1 MRAYKF
7 FIQSLAVLLFL
18 AVSAKGQISKT
29 DSLRKLITTET
40 NEQKKT
46 DLLLLLS
53 IEFRQINPDSSNSIS
68 EQLMKLSE
76 KQKNIPLHQKAEI
89 NKVYYYL
96 NKSNADSG
104 LSVSEKNIRSL
115 LKSKGNDSLLAQY
128 FSAAGLSLMRL
139 NRQKDAMEKFFN
151 ALKTSEQVGDKFT
164 MAKAQHNIG
173 WAYMEL
179 NQYTEAITHF
189 TSAIQI
195 VERNKIPFKMAVSY
209 ANIASCYGAL
219 NKYDSVY
226 KYAAEGIKLAHEQN
240 NYQTEANGWNIMG
253 TAYTSEKKYLQA
265 LACFLKAKPIR
276 AKIGDQFFIVSDLAV
291 LSELYA
297 MMNKTAEG
305 LQTGKEALAIAKK
318 ENLQSKL
325 PMIYKAIAL
334 NYEKSGNYAAA
345 AELYKQVNVLK
356 DSMYENASA
365 EAVVEMKTKYE
376 TEKKERIIQEQQ
388 FNLKKKNYF
397 IITISVLVLLGAL
410 LVWLFYN
417 RNKLKQET
425 KLQAAVLT
433 QQQIAAAAI
442 LEAEENERQRIAKD
456 LHDGVGQIMSAAKM
470 NLSSFENDLQF
481 KDEDQKLSFERIISL
496 VDEGCKEVR
505 SVSHQMMPNVL
516 LKSGLGKAVAEFLDK
531 IDQKVLK
538 VNLHTEGLNEH
549 IEATTEIVLYRVL
562 QESVNNVI
570 KHSGA
575 SELDLS
581 LIKDADGIS
590 ATIED
595 NGKGFDSKNLSEKA
609 GIGLKNMKARVEYL
623 KGTIDF
629 DSSPGRGTL
638 VAIHIPLKNKD
649 SIET

>member
-7 FIQSLAVLLFL
+7 FIQSLAVLLLL

-68 EQLMKLSE
+68 EQLMKLSD

-195 VERNKIPFKMAVSY
+195 VEKNNIPYKMAVSY

-226 KYAAEGIKLAHEQN
+226 KYAGESIRMAQEQN
-240 NYQTEANGWNIMG
+240 NYQIEANGWNIMG
-253 TAYTSEKKYLQA
+253 TAYTSEQKFQQA

-276 AKIGDQFFIVSDLAV
+276 AKIGDPFFIVSDLAV

-305 LQTGKEALAIAKK
+305 LQTGNEALAIAKK
-318 ENLQSKL
+318 ENLQSKF

-345 AELYKQVNVLK
+345 AELYKKVNMLK
-356 DSMYENASA
+356 DSIYKNASA
-365 EAVVEMKTKYE
+365 EAVAEMQTKYE

-397 IITISVLVLLGAL
+397 IAAGSILVLLGAL

-417 RNKLKQET
+417 RTKLKQET

-470 NLSSFENDLQF
+470 NLSSFESDLQF
-481 KDEDQKLSFERIISL
+481 KDEEQKLSFERIISL
-496 VDEGCKEVR
+496 VDEGCREVR
-505 SVSHQMMPNVL
+505 SVSHQMMPNIL

-538 VNLHTEGLNEH
+538 VNLYTEGLNEH

-595 NGKGFDSKNLSEKA
+595 NGHGFDSKNLSEKA

-638 VAIHIPLKNKD
+638 VAIHIPLKNNE
-649 SIET
+649 SMGT

>member
-1 MRAYKF
+1 MRADKF
-7 FIQSLAVLLFL
+7 FIQTLAVLVFW
-18 AVSAKGQISKT
+18 AAAAKGQVAKT

-40 NEQKKT
+40 NEQRKT

-68 EQLMKLSE
+68 EQLIKLSE

-151 ALKTSEQVGDKFT
+151 ALKTSEQVGDKFM

-179 NQYTEAITHF
+179 NQYAEAITHF

-195 VERNKIPFKMAVSY
+195 VEYNKIPYKMAVSY

-226 KYAAEGIKLAHEQN
+226 KYAGVSIKIAHEQN
-240 NYQTEANGWNIMG
+240 NYQTEANGWNILG
-253 TAYTSEKKYLQA
+253 TAYTSEKKYQQA

-276 AKIGDQFFIVSDLAV
+276 AKIGDPFFIVSDLAV

-297 MMNKTAEG
+297 MMNKTSEG
-305 LQTGKEALAIAKK
+305 LQTGNEALAIAKK

-334 NYEKSGNYAAA
+334 NYEKKGNYAAA

-356 DSMYENASA
+356 DSIYENASV
-365 EAVVEMKTKYE
+365 EAVAEMKTKYE

-397 IITISVLVLLGAL
+397 ITAIAILVLLGAL
-410 LVWLFYN
+410 LTWLFYN
-417 RNKLKQET
+417 RTKLKQEA
-425 KLQAAVLT
+425 KLQAAVLS

-442 LEAEENERQRIAKD
+442 LQAEENERQRIAKD

-481 KDEDQKLSFERIISL
+481 KDEEQKLSFERIISL
-496 VDEGCKEVR
+496 VDEGCREVR

-516 LKSGLGKAVAEFLDK
+516 LKSGLGKAVTEFLDK

-549 IEATTEIVLYRVL
+549 IEETTEIVLYRVL

-595 NGKGFDSKNLSEKA
+595 NGRGFDSKNLSEKA

-629 DSSPGRGTL
+629 DSSPGKGTL
-638 VAIHIPLKNKD
+638 VAIHIPLLNKESAD
-649 SIET
+649 N